1 MTLVAQV
8 ERHWQ
13 DFIEAHGAFGDR
25 QFVLWHE
32 NAQAE
37 LRTVG
42 IELDLGALLA
52 RHNIV
57 VPPARAVCLP
67 PAHIVHAAA

>member
-1 MTLVAQV
+1 MTQV

-13 DFIEAHGAFGDR
+13 DFMEAHGAFGDR

-32 NAQAE
+32 SVPAE
-37 LRTVG
+37 LRNVG

-52 RHNIV
+52 RRNIA
-57 VPPARAVCLP
+57 VPPARTVCLP
-67 PAHIVHAAA
+67 PAHLAQTLA